1 MANRHPRARPYHD
14 PSSGLISG
22 HLNGVPPA
30 GGRSD
35 PCNGR
40 KPPVGRPASG
50 AVVWV
55 PVGYLFSAERQT
67 AEAYRRFAEV
77 EAHGVSAIYYEWAN
91 AIADDP
97 EVLALIAKLPGMKK
111 QANLVFAASR
121 SLGAP
126 VGLSRVRMF
135 GRGS

>member
-1 MANRHPRARPYHD
+1 
-14 PSSGLISG
+14 
-22 HLNGVPPA
+22 
-30 GGRSD
+30 
-35 PCNGR
+35 
-40 KPPVGRPASG
+40 
-50 AVVWV
+50 V